1 MNFQVA
7 GMGLN
12 EPQGDIV
19 APRSHDMLQSIILS
33 VLVPMYNEEG
43 NVPLLCERLFPVLE
57 GLAITYE
64 VIAVNDGST
73 DSSMNELSEQVARHA
88 NLRIINLRRNF
99 GQTAALM
106 AGIDHARGEIVV
118 TIDADLQNDP
128 ADIPTLLRKIDEG
141 YDVVSGWR
149 KDRKDAPLRRNLV
162 SRIANRLISWISGVA
177 LADYGCTLKAY
188 RRDIL
193 QGFRLYGE
201 MHRFI
206 PIYASWMGA
215 RIAEVPVQHHVRSI
229 GKSKYGLER
238 IFKVLL
244 DLIVVKFL
252 DRHLVKPIYVF
263 GGFAAF
269 SFLLSAM
276 SFTWMLWL
284 KLVNGLSMILTPLPL
299 FSAMSFLVGCM
310 SILMGLLAEMLVRTY
325 FESQQRP
332 AYTIR
337 SLVNFDT

>member
-1 MNFQVA
+1 MNFHVA
-7 GMGLN
+7 GL
-12 EPQGDIV
+12 
-19 APRSHDMLQSIILS
+19 RLQELHNRQAGSGSPDESGQIALS
-33 VLVPMYNEEG
+33 VLVPVFNEAG
-43 NVPLLCERLFPVLE
+43 NIELLCKRLFAVLD
-57 GLAITYE
+57 GLAIRYE

-73 DSSMNELSEQVARHA
+73 DGSVNELREQAARFPR
-88 NLRIINLRRNF
+88 LRIVDLRRNF

-106 AGIDHARGEIVV
+106 AGIDHARGELVV
-118 TIDADLQNDP
+118 MIDADLQNDP
-128 ADIPTLLRKIDEG
+128 DDIPTLLRKIDEG

-149 KDRKDAPLRRNLV
+149 RDRKDAPLRRNLV
-162 SRIANRLISWISGVA
+162 SRIANRLISWISGVP

-215 RIAEVPVQHHVRSI
+215 KIAEVPVVHHPRTV

-244 DLIVVKFL
+244 DLMVVKFL

-269 SFLLSAM
+269 SFVLCAIST
-276 SFTWMLWL
+276 TWMLWL
-284 KLVNGLSMILTPLPL
+284 KLIKGVSMILTPLPL
-299 FSAMSFLVGCM
+299 ISAMTFLVGCM
-310 SILMGLLAEMLVRTY
+310 SILMGLLAEILVRTY
-325 FESQQRP
+325 FESQQRA
-332 AYTIR
+332 AYSVK
-337 SLVNFDT
+337 SLTNFDK